1 VHDSYYLARGL
12 RWPPNLED
20 ISSCEGLSDQRLTQR
35 QLEVVFYCT
44 SIFPYSADKADAD
57 GFQFLDVNRSLER
70 LTGEGGATSP
80 WLPRLNTLT
89 TNSLWFLRR
98 CKDKKII
105 HHALEGI
112 ELMNLFGY
120 DQQLCQ
126 CSFEHFDSESLAILA
141 RNAMNGF
148 ALMAFFS
155 SHSSQARSRLQKWTS
170 SLRKVM
176 ILVLMSVCHRAA
188 VIMLLILA
196 VIPTRVWRA
205 GAPKSMG
212 G

>member
-1 VHDSYYLARGL
+1 MRRLVRPKTYSTPAR
-12 RWPPNLED
+12 
-20 ISSCEGLSDQRLTQR
+20 SCVLLHQHFS
-35 QLEVVFYCT
+35 
-44 SIFPYSADKADAD
+44 YSADKADAD

-89 TNSLWFLRR
+89 TKSLWFLRR

-112 ELMNLFGY
+112 ELMNLIGY

-141 RNAMNGF
+141 GNAMNGF
-148 ALMAFFS
+148 ALMAFFIAFFAS
-155 SHSSQARSRLQKWTS
+155 TKQTS
-170 SLRKVM
+170 EVDFEPEEINDSG
-176 ILVLMSVCHRAA
+176 SDECVCHSAA
-188 VIMLLILA
+188 VIVILIPA